1 MRQLDFFIDKYT
13 KVPFNALKYLIGKC
27 NYGGRVTESADQRVL
42 MALLE
47 EFLSEKVLEPEYA
60 YCDDDTVG
68 KLYLFPSGEDG
79 V

>member
-1 MRQLDFFIDKYT
+1 MRQLYDFVDKYN

-47 EFLSEKVLEPEYA
+47 DFLSEKVLEPSYA
-60 YCDDDTVG
+60 YCEDEKVG
-68 KLYLFPSGEDG
+68 STYLFPQGD
-79 V
+79 VDY